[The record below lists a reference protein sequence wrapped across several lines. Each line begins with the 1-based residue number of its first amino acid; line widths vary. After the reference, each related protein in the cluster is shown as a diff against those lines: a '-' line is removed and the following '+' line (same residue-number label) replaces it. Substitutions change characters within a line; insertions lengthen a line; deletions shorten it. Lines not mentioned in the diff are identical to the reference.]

1 MLQHSIDIKPSNR
14 TDKCRILIVGPAW
27 VGDMVMAQS
36 LFISLKQRYPGS
48 CIDVLA
54 PEWTFP
60 LLRRMPEVNEPL
72 LMPVGHGR
80 FGFMVRCRIGL
91 ALRNRHYDWS
101 IVIPSTWK
109 SALPPFLAGCTRR
122 TGYIGEQRFGL
133 LNDMRPLDKSVLS
146 RVVERYVALGRE
158 ADALVPPPFPQPSLS
173 VNPLAAEQA
182 RAKLALPEQ
191 APLALCPGAEGGP
204 AKRWPVAHFAVVAK
218 WWLERGGVVW
228 LFGSSK
234 DFVSADAINAATDY
248 RCHNLCGKT
257 TLDDAVD
264 LLSLAA
270 AVVSN
275 DSGLMHVSAAL
286 NKPQVALYGSSNPGC
301 TPPLNAS
308 ARIVRL
314 DLACSPCEKS
324 ECPLGGTE
332 CLNDLEPQ
340 KVINALEQ
348 LLALPKVEEIS
359 TV

>member
-1 MLQHSIDIKPSNR
+1 MLQDYIDTKPVKQPDNL
-14 TDKCRILIVGPAW
+14 RILIVGPAW

-36 LFISLKQRYPGS
+36 LFIALKQRYPGS

-54 PEWTFP
+54 PEWTLP

-80 FGFMVRCRIGL
+80 LGLLARCRIGL

-101 IVIPSTWK
+101 IVIPCTWK
-109 SALPPFLAGCTRR
+109 SALPPFIAGCRRR

-133 LNDMRPLDKSVLS
+133 LNDMRPLDKRVLP

-158 ADALVPPPFPQPSLS
+158 ADALTPPAFPCPSLR
-173 VNPLAAEQA
+173 VNPHAAGQVRA
-182 RAKLALPEQ
+182 RLALPEQ

-204 AKRWPVAHFAVVAK
+204 AKRWPAAHFAVVAR
-218 WWLERGGVVW
+218 WWLEQGGEVW
-228 LFGSSK
+228 LFGSAK
-234 DFVSADAINAATDY
+234 DFVGADAIDASTDY
-248 RCHNLCGKT
+248 RCRNLCGKT
-257 TLDDAVD
+257 TLDEAVD

-301 TPPLNAS
+301 TPPLNQS

-314 DLACSPCEKS
+314 DLACSPCEKG
-324 ECPLGGTE
+324 ECPLGSTE

-340 KVINALEQ
+340 NVIDALQQ
-348 LLALPKVEEIS
+348 LLAPAKTE
-359 TV
+359 